1 MKHFS
6 IVLVGVA
13 ALCGVAVSA
22 AARIDLS
29 DLRRDLA
36 VAADAGESGQDR
48 VDFTVIEKIRAEG
61 MERSKVL
68 ETFDY
73 LTTVIG
79 PRLTNS
85 PAHQRAVAWTQ
96 EQMKAIGLN
105 EVHTEGFQFGRGW
118 TLNKLSIELI
128 EPRYMPLI
136 GYTRGWAPSTPGRI
150 VATPVWLPGLE
161 DAAVKTH
168 AGKLKGAILFTSPIQ
183 EYAIRADRPA
193 ASGDLKPPSPRPPGP
208 PQLNAERHAMLKAE
222 GVAVAI
228 EPNIGEHGTVFVTGR
243 DMGANAVPSIVLA
256 SEHYNLIVRMLQQ
269 KLPVKVAVE
278 IQSTFNEEDRNA
290 YNVIGEIPGT
300 DNAIKDEI
308 VMVGAH
314 LDSWHTATGATD
326 NADGSATVLEA
337 MRILKALNI
346 RPRRTIRA
354 ALWAGEEQGL
364 LGSRAYVQQHL
375 AGDRNKA
382 ARDKFSVYF
391 NLDNGYPPIS
401 GFYMEGNDPARLI
414 MAEWLKPMASLGAI
428 MPSPGHIGAT
438 DHLSFLDVG
447 VPGFQAVQEYV
458 NYDVRTHHTNV
469 DTAERIEPNALK
481 QASTVTA
488 AILYQA
494 AMREGTFPK
503 PAPKPAKATSS
514 QER

>member
-1 MKHFS
+1 MRNIS
-6 IVLVGVA
+6 IAVIAA
-13 ALCGVAVSA
+13 ALGLSALVVA
-22 AARIDLS
+22 
-29 DLRRDLA
+29 
-36 VAADAGESGQDR
+36 QDK

-61 MERSKVL
+61 MDRSKAI
-68 ETFDY
+68 ETFEY
-73 LTTVIG
+73 LTTNIG

-85 PAHQRAVAWTQ
+85 PAHRQAVAWTQ
-96 EQMKAIGLN
+96 QQLKSWGMSD
-105 EVHTEGFQFGRGW
+105 VHTEAFQFGRGW
-118 TLNKLSIELI
+118 TLNKLTVEMV

-136 GYTRGWAPSTPGRI
+136 GYPRGWSPSTPGRI

-161 DAAVKTH
+161 DAALKAQ

-183 EYAIRADRPA
+183 AYAIRADRPA
-193 ASGDLKPPSPRPPGP
+193 ASGDLKPPSPPPATRP
-208 PQLNAERHAMLKAE
+208 PQLNAERLAALKTE
-222 GVAVAI
+222 GVGVTI

-243 DMGANAVPSIVLA
+243 DMAANAVPSIVLA
-256 SEHYNLIVRMLQQ
+256 SEHYNLVAKMLQQ
-269 KLPVKVAVE
+269 KIPVKLAVE
-278 IQSTFNEEDRNA
+278 IQATFNEDDRNTH
-290 YNVIGEIPGT
+290 NVIWEIPGT
-300 DNAIKDEI
+300 DNAVKDEI

-326 NADGSATVLEA
+326 NADGSATVMEA

-364 LGSRAYVQQHL
+364 LGSRAYVAEHL
-375 AGDRNKA
+375 AGDKNRA

-401 GFYMEGNDPARLI
+401 GFYMENNEPARLI
-414 MAEWLKPMASLGAI
+414 MTEWLKPVANLGAI

-438 DHLSFLDVG
+438 DHLSFLNVG

-458 NYDVRTHHTNV
+458 DYDVRTHHTNV
-469 DTAERIEPNALK
+469 DFSERIDPNSLK
-481 QASTVTA
+481 QASTVMA
-488 AILYQA
+488 VVLYQA

-503 PAPKPAKATSS
+503 PPPAKKPGT
-514 QER
+514 Q

>member
-1 MKHFS
+1 MKKS
-6 IVLVGVA
+6 VVALMAVA
-13 ALCGVAVSA
+13 ALCTGV
-22 AARIDLS
+22 
-29 DLRRDLA
+29 
-36 VAADAGESGQDR
+36 VAQDR
-48 VDFTVIEKIRAEG
+48 VDFGVIEKIKAEG

-85 PAHQRAVAWTQ
+85 PAHKRAIAWTQ
-96 EQMKAIGLN
+96 EQMKAMGLS
-105 EVHTEGFQFGRGW
+105 EVQAEPFKFGRGW
-118 TLNKLSIELI
+118 TLNKVTIEMV
-128 EPRYMPLI
+128 EPRYMPLS
-136 GYTRGWAPSTPGRI
+136 GYPRGWAPSTPGRI
-150 VATPVWLPGLE
+150 VATPVWMPGLD
-161 DAAVKTH
+161 DAAMKAQ

-183 EYAIRADRPA
+183 QYAIRADRPA
-193 ASGDLKPPSPRPPGP
+193 ASGDLKPPSPAPVRPPNM
-208 PQLNAERHAMLKAE
+208 NAERHAQLKAE

-243 DMGANAVPSIVLA
+243 DMGPNSVTSIVLA
-256 SEHYNLIVRMLQQ
+256 SEHYNLIAKMLQQ
-269 KLPVKVAVE
+269 KIPVKLAIEVQA
-278 IQSTFNEEDRNA
+278 TYNEEERTH
-290 YNVIGEIPGT
+290 NVLGEIAGT

-326 NADGSATVLEA
+326 NADGTATVLEA
-337 MRILKALNI
+337 MRILKALNV

-364 LGSRAYVQQHL
+364 LGSKAWVEQHL
-375 AGDRNKA
+375 AGEKNKA

-414 MAEWLKPMASLGAI
+414 MTEWLKPLAGLGAI

-447 VPGFQAVQEYV
+447 VPGFQAVQEYI

-469 DTAERIEPNALK
+469 DFAERIEPNALK
-481 QASTVTA
+481 QAATVVA
-488 AILYQA
+488 AVLYQA
-494 AMREGTFPK
+494 SMREGTFPK
-503 PAPKPAKATSS
+503 PAPPKPAGTK
-514 QER
+514 Q